1 VICFS
6 VGCKELAERHLNV
19 GLVDEQ
25 YQPLP
30 QLLTDHLSQGV
41 WRHCLFPRWSLGILE
56 SVTEGTE
63 EITPEDDKL
72 EGDDLADRNSL
83 AHQLHQL
90 DLESGTRRASV
101 QIEQFSMK
109 EREYGK
115 GKFAFESYLAASLSR
130 NHIVPTLWGYAE
142 DD

>member
-6 VGCKELAERHLNV
+6 VGREDLAECHLNV
-19 GLVDEQ
+19 GLVDRQ
-25 YQPLP
+25 YRPLP

-41 WRHCLFPRWSLGILE
+41 WRHCLFPRWSLGILDY
-56 SVTEGTE
+56 VTEATE
-63 EITPEDDKL
+63 EISPEDEL
-72 EGDDLADRNSL
+72 EPADPTSL
-83 AHQLHQL
+83 TVRLRQMNL
-90 DLESGTRRASV
+90 GTRRASA

-109 EREYGK
+109 EREYGE